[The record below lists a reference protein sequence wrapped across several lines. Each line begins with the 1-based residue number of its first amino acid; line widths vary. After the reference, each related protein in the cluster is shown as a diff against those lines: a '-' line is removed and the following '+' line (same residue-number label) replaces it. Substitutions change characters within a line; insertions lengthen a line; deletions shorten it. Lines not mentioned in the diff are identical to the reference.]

1 MRKLFVGNMNVT
13 STKESVT
20 EYFEQFGELEN
31 VYCPTGKGYAFM
43 TFKHASGID
52 AVQRARYV
60 LALYINLEKKTIKP
74 STLTILNSSP
84 TQASQSGRQACG
96 HKALHP
102 EGVCWHPWHGL
113 QVLLF
118 NHFNLFMNLDDLN
131 ARSKKLYVCG
141 ARSYGQEATGG
152 HSGLTDD
159 VSFSMKLHNWPIFT
173 FSLF

>member
-60 LALYINLEKKTIKP
+60 LALNINLEKQSNHQHWQSLIPHPPRPHKVDDRLVDTKRSTPKEFAGIPDMDCRFSFLTILTLLW
-74 STLTILNSSP
+74 TLTI
-84 TQASQSGRQACG
+84 
-96 HKALHP
+96 
-102 EGVCWHPWHGL
+102 
-113 QVLLF
+113 
-118 NHFNLFMNLDDLN
+118 
-131 ARSKKLYVCG
+131 
-141 ARSYGQEATGG
+141 
-152 HSGLTDD
+152 
-159 VSFSMKLHNWPIFT
+159 
-173 FSLF
+173 